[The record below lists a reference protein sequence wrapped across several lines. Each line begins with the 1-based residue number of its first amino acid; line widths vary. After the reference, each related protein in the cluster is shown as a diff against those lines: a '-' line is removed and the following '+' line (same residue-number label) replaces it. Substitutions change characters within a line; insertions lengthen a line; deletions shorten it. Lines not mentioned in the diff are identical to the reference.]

1 MLEMIRGC
9 KVPFIDKLAQQYQ
22 VQEQG
27 IIANVG
33 ADKMQEVFEHFI
45 TLQNN
50 PLFFILELPT
60 NQNDEQRLREN
71 ENSPAHKDIYYIDGL
86 NAQQALQI
94 FGKYKELLIHDGM
107 CQFGFGVH
115 DYSAEIMKNSYNIV
129 TIWTQVPDQY
139 QNVFKE
145 HGIEKTNKL
154 ITAWNTFNYD
164 NPGQCRMIEVDG
176 MCVYDLPREL
186 EQWGIYLAEQRPE

>member
-9 KVPFIDKLAQQYQ
+9 KVPFIDKLEQQYQ

-33 ADKMQEVFEHFI
+33 AGKIQEVFEHFI
-45 TLQNN
+45 ILQNE
-50 PLFFILELPT
+50 PIFFILELPT
-60 NQNDEQRLREN
+60 NQKDEQRLRKN
-71 ENSPAHKDIYYIDGL
+71 ENSSAYKDIYYIDGL

-94 FGKYKELLIHDGM
+94 FRKYKELLIHDGM

-129 TIWTQVPDQY
+129 TIWTQTPDQY
-139 QNVFKE
+139 KGVFEE
-145 HGIEKTNKL
+145 HGIEKTDKL

-176 MCVYDLPREL
+176 MCVYDLPKEFK
-186 EQWGIYLAEQRPE
+186 QWGIYLAERRPE

>member
-27 IIANVG
+27 LIANVG
-33 ADKMQEVFEHFI
+33 ADKIQEVFEHFI
-45 TLQNN
+45 TLQNE
-50 PLFFILELPT
+50 PIFFILELPT
-60 NQNDEQRLREN
+60 NQNDEQSLREN
-71 ENSPAHKDIYYIDGL
+71 DNSSAHKDIYYIDGL
-86 NAQQALQI
+86 NEKQALQVLKSY
-94 FGKYKELLIHDGM
+94 GELLIHDGM
-107 CQFGFGVH
+107 CQFGFGFH

-129 TIWTQVPDQY
+129 TIWTQCPDQY
-139 QNVFKE
+139 QDVFEE

-154 ITAWNTFNYD
+154 ITAWNTFDYN

-176 MCVYDLPREL
+176 MCVYDLPKEL
-186 EQWGIYLAEQRPE
+186 ETWGIYLAEQRPE

>member
-1 MLEMIRGC
+1 M
-9 KVPFIDKLAQQYQ
+9 PFIDKLAQQYQ